1 MEIEH
6 VDANKP
12 EKNTRL
18 HFKKNNAL
26 VKLIGLGVLVIIL
39 IAVVA
44 VIIVNH
50 RKPVSVSSSDQDL
63 IYPVTAES
71 VIDIAAFP
79 SGVALLTSNA
89 VEYVDQYGNIINA
102 NEHQYT
108 NPVMRMA
115 GKNMLLFDRGAANL
129 KIEKDSVTY
138 KELELDAPVSCADI
152 TTKGTYAY
160 VLNAD
165 GGYQSHLFVYSYKG
179 KLLFEWGSA
188 DYVLHVSLS
197 PNGKFAAVSVL
208 SVVNAETI
216 CKVYYFNFNK
226 DEPLY
231 VAEFP
236 GETVYDVEFVTSKN
250 VVAFTDNGV
259 YLLDAAG
266 SSSTLKHYSENELN
280 HSDIMKNGI
289 GLSAIN
295 HYGNTNNAVVF
306 YLDKGCKKTYEHT
319 FQSSILGVYA
329 GSANAAVV
337 FADEVQILGSKDSV
351 VGRINIPETCIHCAI
366 SGRYLYVISS
376 SGLYRF
382 NTHGTSGES

>member
-6 VDANKP
+6 VEANKP
-12 EKNTRL
+12 EKTARL
-18 HFKKNNAL
+18 RFKKNAL

-44 VIIVNH
+44 VIIVNN
-50 RKPVSVSSSDQDL
+50 RKPSTASVSDDNL
-63 IYPVTAES
+63 IYPVTADS
-71 VIDIAAFP
+71 VIDVASFP
-79 SGVALLTSNA
+79 SGVALLTSGA
-89 VEYVDQYGNIINA
+89 VEYVDPYGNLINA

-108 NPVMRMA
+108 NPVMTLS
-115 GKNMLLFDRGAANL
+115 GKNMLLFDRGGTNL

-138 KELELDAPVSCADI
+138 KELTLEAPVSCADI
-152 TTKGTYAY
+152 TTNGTYAY

-188 DYVLHVSLS
+188 DYVLGVSLS

-216 CKVYYFNFNK
+216 SKVYYFNFNK
-226 DEPLY
+226 NEPVY
-231 VAEFP
+231 ISEFP
-236 GETVYDVEFVTSKN
+236 EETVYDIEFVSTKN

-259 YLLDAAG
+259 YLLDASG
-266 SSSTLKHYSENELN
+266 SSSTLNHYSENELN
-280 HSDIMKNGI
+280 HSDILKNGV

-329 GSANAAVV
+329 GAANAAVV
-337 FADEVQILGSKDSV
+337 FADEVQILGSRDSV
-351 VGRINIPETCIHCAI
+351 VGRIMLPETCIHCAI
-366 SGRYLYVISS
+366 SGRYLYVVSS

-382 NTHGTSGES
+382 NAHSTSGAS